1 MPWTAEEVKKIRSG
15 TTEGKWNADMVKNI
29 RAGNSVNINDPVERL
44 STFERDRAIQERREK
59 TLINLSQGAKTTPT
73 TPSLNNFDDLRR
85 ESDIIQNT
93 EPKQNLLQKIGNF
106 TKDVITDP
114 LGTLDR
120 IDQSQFGKDI
130 MAGVGLANK
139 ATVNVLKSIGG
150 DKVPVVKDVLGSIE
164 NEANRLIQ
172 QGGTGI
178 MSQVVQSLPR
188 AGSNM
193 ALAFLSGGTSIP
205 AQLGGNATLQAAKQL
220 FTSPTFVNSMLQS
233 YGSAYGQAREEGAD
247 RPQAITKAVLQALPE
262 ALIEQAGGVEQLP
275 KQAGQGLLKTIGKS
289 ALEEGLEEI
298 TQYPFEAIAKKA
310 TYAPNTP
317 IFSMEENAVI
327 NPKEMAQSALVVG
340 IAGGLLGGGT
350 KIITGDVS
358 LPKFKR
364 DIQQQQTAIEQIQ
377 QVQQTEAQQQA
388 APTTETLK

>member
-1 MPWTAEEVKKIRSG
+1 
-15 TTEGKWNADMVKNI
+15 VKNI